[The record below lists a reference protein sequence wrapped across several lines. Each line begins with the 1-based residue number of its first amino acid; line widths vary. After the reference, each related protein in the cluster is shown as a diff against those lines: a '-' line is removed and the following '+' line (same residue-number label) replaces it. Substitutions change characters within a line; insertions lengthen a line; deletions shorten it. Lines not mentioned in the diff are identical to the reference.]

1 MVRKSI
7 ADQFHISDLSTEEMH
22 PDGYTYTYET
32 LERLHKKYPDQ
43 TYYFII
49 GADSLYDF
57 DTWCRPDRICK
68 AASLLVATR
77 NAVPEESLKEQMLYL
92 EEKYK
97 GNFIQLH
104 TPNLEISSQTLRDWI
119 RQGKSVRYYLV
130 DEVIYLYS
138 RRRNLPGIVPDSSLG
153 NYKR

>member
-1 MVRKSI
+1 M
-7 ADQFHISDLSTEEMH
+7 
-22 PDGYTYTYET
+22 
-32 LERLHKKYPDQ
+32 
-43 TYYFII
+43 
-49 GADSLYDF
+49 
-57 DTWCRPDRICK
+57 
-68 AASLLVATR
+68 VATR

-130 DEVIYLYS
+130 DEVYTYIREEGIYGHSPGFLS
-138 RRRNLPGIVPDSSLG
+138 WKLQKMRNAGGMLWKNRSSI
-153 NYKR
+153 